1 MNGFFVTGT
10 DTGVGKTIISSGLA
24 AVLKEKNV
32 DVGVFKPLLSG
43 TSRKDPESDTSLL
56 KQLSQTSLSYEEITP
71 FEFKEPLAPYVAGK
85 LEGKI
90 VGIEDVLSHW
100 EKIRGKHEFFI
111 VEGAGGIS
119 VPLGE
124 HFLVSDLIQ
133 ALQLPIVLVARPNL
147 GTVNHIFLT
156 VQYAKSLG
164 LTIAGIVING
174 ISENPDLAEKTNP
187 KLIEELCG
195 VPILGI
201 TPKLKEITKDN
212 IQKMVKDH
220 IDVTLLINQI
230 LGFEVES
237 VEEMKASLAAE
248 NKRV

>member
-1 MNGFFVTGT
+1 MNGLFVTGT
-10 DTGVGKTIISSGLA
+10 DTNVGKTIISSGIA
-24 AVLKEKNV
+24 AVLKEKKI

-43 TSRKDPESDTSLL
+43 VSREDSASDTSLL
-56 KQLSQTSLSYEEITP
+56 KQLSQTSLTYEEITP
-71 FEFKEPLAPYVAGK
+71 FEFIEPLAPYVAGK

-90 VGIEDVLSHW
+90 VGIEEVLSHW
-100 EKIRGKHEFFI
+100 EKIRRKHEFFI

-124 HFLVSDLIQ
+124 HFLVSDLIK
-133 ALQLPIVLVARPNL
+133 AMQLPIVIVARSNL

-164 LTIAGIVING
+164 LTVAGIVING
-174 ISENPDLAEKTNP
+174 ISDHPNLAEQTNP

-201 TPKLKEITKDN
+201 TPKLKEITKEN
-212 IQKMVKDH
+212 IKKMVKEH
-220 IDVTLLINQI
+220 IDVTLLIN
-230 LGFEVES
+230 
-237 VEEMKASLAAE
+237 EMELRK
-248 NKRV
+248 

>member
-43 TSRKDPESDTSLL
+43 TSREDPESDTSLL

-220 IDVTLLINQI
+220 IDVTLLINQM
-230 LGFEVES
+230 EVG
-237 VEEMKASLAAE
+237 K
-248 NKRV
+248 

>member
-10 DTGVGKTIISSGLA
+10 DTDVGKTIISGGLA
-24 AVLKEKNV
+24 AVLKEKKI

-43 TSRKDPESDTSLL
+43 ISREDPASDTSLL

-90 VGIEDVLSHW
+90 VEIQEVLRHW
-100 EKIRGKHEFFI
+100 EKIKRKHEFFI
-111 VEGAGGIS
+111 IEGAGGIS

-124 HFLVSDLIQ
+124 HFLVSDLIK
-133 ALQLPIVLVARPNL
+133 AIQLPIVIVARPNL

-156 VQYAKSLG
+156 VHYAKSLG
-164 LTIAGIVING
+164 LTVAGIVING
-174 ISENPDLAEKTNP
+174 ISDHPDLAEKTNP

-201 TPKLKEITKDN
+201 TPKLKEITIEN
-212 IQKMVKDH
+212 IKKMVKKH
-220 IDVTLLINQI
+220 IDVTLLINE
-230 LGFEVES
+230 LELR
-237 VEEMKASLAAE
+237 K
-248 NKRV
+248 

>member
-1 MNGFFVTGT
+1 MKGFFVTGT
-10 DTGVGKTIISSGLA
+10 DTDVGKTIISSGLA
-24 AVLKEKNV
+24 AVLKEKKI

-43 TSRKDPESDTSLL
+43 IARENPASDTSLL

-85 LEGKI
+85 LEGKN

-100 EKIRGKHEFFI
+100 EKIREKHEFFI

-124 HFLVSDLIQ
+124 RFLVSDLIK
-133 ALQLPIVLVARPNL
+133 ALQLPIVIVARPNL
-147 GTVNHIFLT
+147 GTFNHIFLT

-164 LTIAGIVING
+164 LSIAGIVING
-174 ISENPDLAEKTNP
+174 INDDPGLAEKTNP
-187 KLIEELCG
+187 DLIEELCG

-201 TPKLKEITKDN
+201 TPKLKEVTKEN
-212 IQKMVKDH
+212 IKKMVKDH
-220 IDVTLLINQI
+220 INVTLLINQ
-230 LGFEVES
+230 LEV
-237 VEEMKASLAAE
+237 VK
-248 NKRV
+248 

>member
-10 DTGVGKTIISSGLA
+10 DTDVGKTIISGGLA
-24 AVLKEKNV
+24 AVLKEKKI

-43 TSRKDPESDTSLL
+43 ISREDPASDTSLL
-56 KQLSQTSLSYEEITP
+56 KQLSQTSLSFEEITP

-90 VGIEDVLSHW
+90 VGIEEVLRHW
-100 EKIRGKHEFFI
+100 EEIKRKHEFFI

-124 HFLVSDLIQ
+124 HFLVSDLMK
-133 ALQLPIVLVARPNL
+133 ALQLPIVIVARPNL

-156 VQYAKSLG
+156 VHYAKSLG
-164 LTIAGIVING
+164 LTVAGIVING
-174 ISENPDLAEKTNP
+174 ISDHPDLAEKTNP

-201 TPKLKEITKDN
+201 TPKLKEITKEN
-212 IQKMVKDH
+212 IKKMVKEH
-220 IDVTLLINQI
+220 IDVKLLIN
-230 LGFEVES
+230 
-237 VEEMKASLAAE
+237 EMELRK
-248 NKRV
+248 

>member
-10 DTGVGKTIISSGLA
+10 DTDVGKTIISGGLA
-24 AVLKEKNV
+24 AVLKEKKI

-43 TSRKDPESDTSLL
+43 ISREDPASDTSLL

-90 VGIEDVLSHW
+90 VEIQEVLRHW
-100 EKIRGKHEFFI
+100 EKIKRKHEFFI
-111 VEGAGGIS
+111 IEGAGGIS

-124 HFLVSDLIQ
+124 HFLVSDLIK
-133 ALQLPIVLVARPNL
+133 AIQLPIVIVARPNL

-156 VQYAKSLG
+156 VHYAKSLG
-164 LTIAGIVING
+164 LTVAGIVING
-174 ISENPDLAEKTNP
+174 ISDHPDLAEKTNP

-201 TPKLKEITKDN
+201 TPKLKEITIEN
-212 IQKMVKDH
+212 IKKMVKEH
-220 IDVTLLINQI
+220 IDVTLLIN
-230 LGFEVES
+230 
-237 VEEMKASLAAE
+237 EMELRK
-248 NKRV
+248 

>member
-10 DTGVGKTIISSGLA
+10 DTDVGKTIISSGLA
-24 AVLKEKNV
+24 AVFKEKKI

-43 TSRKDPESDTSLL
+43 ISRVDPDSDTSLL

-90 VGIEDVLSHW
+90 VTMEEVLNHW
-100 EKIRGKHEFFI
+100 DKIRKKHEFFI

-124 HFLVSDLIQ
+124 HFLVSDLMK
-133 ALQLPIVLVARPNL
+133 AMNLPIVIVARPNL

-164 LTIAGIVING
+164 LSVAGIIING
-174 ISENPDLAEKTNP
+174 ISDHPNLAEKTNP
-187 KLIEELCG
+187 ELIEELCG

-201 TPKLKEITKDN
+201 TPKLKEITKES
-212 IQKMVKDH
+212 IKKLVKEH
-220 IDVTLLINQI
+220 IDVTLL
-230 LGFEVES
+230 FKEWS
-237 VEEMKASLAAE
+237 
-248 NKRV
+248 